1 MDAAAAFCERFF
13 DSRVWADTTWFGTQA
28 LKNPLDLW
36 VYQEILFECRP
47 DAIIETG
54 TFKGGSALFLAHML
68 DLLGRG
74 VVVTIDLEEIP
85 GRPGHPRIRYL
96 QGSSAAPETVAAV
109 RSLIAPGDRA
119 MVILDSDH
127 SFEHVSRE
135 LDLYAEFVSPGGYL
149 IVEDTVVNGHPI
161 LPEFGPGP
169 FEAVAAFLRRDDRF
183 QRDATREKFMLTFNP
198 CGFLRRVT

>member
-1 MDAAAAFCERFF
+1 
-13 DSRVWADTTWFGTQA
+13 
-28 LKNPLDLW
+28 
-36 VYQEILFECRP
+36 
-47 DAIIETG
+47 
-54 TFKGGSALFLAHML
+54 
-68 DLLGRG
+68 
-74 VVVTIDLEEIP
+74 
-85 GRPGHPRIRYL
+85 
-96 QGSSAAPETVAAV
+96 
-109 RSLIAPGDRA
+109 

-198 CGFLRRVT
+198 CGFLRRVK